1 MRPSRITIHIAKE
14 LSVWMLIGL
23 AGSVFIF
30 VSTQMVRLAPLFVGA
45 GGKPLQLVEMLGLL
59 AVPVCGWSLTPAFAV
74 AVFATFARMSRDGET
89 VALDAAGIS
98 RTRIASGPLAVILAI
113 ALLSTWIWL
122 DAGPRSLRALQL
134 RAAAMLKDNAVTQ
147 IRAGQF
153 AHPAPG
159 TTFYADARVDDRT
172 FRGVFFESRFENGR
186 TVQAAA
192 KEARLTTAK
201 GRPAV
206 EVRLKQGTAFI
217 QSGKETTEAL
227 GDTALTFETLN
238 LVIPLEEVLRD
249 RLDFLPSTLAVKT
262 EELLKP
268 PTPTMS
274 KPEWRYALW
283 RRVAG
288 PVGTLVFSLL
298 ALLLAAGARWRSR
311 GAAVAL
317 GGTIFLVYHL
327 VGRFGEG
334 LLGSGHL
341 SAPAAALLPAMLVW
355 VVLLMAAFSSL
366 KQR

>member
-1 MRPSRITIHIAKE
+1 MRPSRLTIHIAKE

-23 AGSVFIF
+23 AGAVFVF
-30 VSTQMVRLAPLFVGA
+30 VSTQMVRLAPLFYSA
-45 GGKPLQLVEMLGLL
+45 GGKPLELVEMLGLL
-59 AVPVCGWSLTPAFAV
+59 AVPVCGWSLTPSFAV
-74 AVFATFARMSRDGET
+74 AVFATFARMSRDGEV

-98 RTRIASGPLAVILAI
+98 RTRIAAGPLAVVLVLT
-113 ALLSTWIWL
+113 LLGAWIWL
-122 DAGPRSLRALQL
+122 DAGPRSLRLLQA
-134 RAAAMLKDNAVTQ
+134 RATAMLKDNAVRQ

-159 TTFYADARVDDRT
+159 TTFFADVRVDDRT
-172 FRGVFFESRFENGR
+172 FRDVFFESHFENGR

-192 KEARLTTAK
+192 KEAQLTTAK
-201 GRPAV
+201 HGTAV

-217 QSGKETTEAL
+217 QSGEETNEAL
-227 GDTALTFETLN
+227 EDTALTFETLN

-268 PTPTMS
+268 PAPTIS

-298 ALLLAAGARWRSR
+298 ALLLALGARWRSR
-311 GAAVAL
+311 GAAIAI
-317 GGTIFLVYHL
+317 GGVIFLVYHL

-341 SAPAAALLPAMLVW
+341 SAPVAALLPAMLVG
-355 VVLLMAAFSSL
+355 VVLFLTALSSL
-366 KQR
+366 RQR